1 MAFWS
6 RRPRLG
12 TILLG
17 VWLVATGV
25 VQLVPALNISGSGT
39 ILAIVAI
46 AAGVLILLER

>member
-6 RRPRLG
+6 KRPRLG

-17 VWLVATGV
+17 AWLVATGV
-25 VQLVPALNISGSGT
+25 IQLVPAVNFSGSGT
-39 ILAIVAI
+39 ILAILAI